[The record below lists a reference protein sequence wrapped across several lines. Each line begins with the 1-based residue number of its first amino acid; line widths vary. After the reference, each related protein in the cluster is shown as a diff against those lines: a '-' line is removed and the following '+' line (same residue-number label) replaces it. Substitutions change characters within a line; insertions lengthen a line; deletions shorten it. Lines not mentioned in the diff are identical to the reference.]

1 MNENTATFAPSGK
14 NCARLTPGQ
23 RFSVNLIP
31 RLSFRHRLTLNIH
44 ILVITLSF
52 VLVLQNA
59 ITYSS
64 HTNTEMKRAVFSRW
78 SFFFVVFFF
87 QCTLQSR
94 TREGVNSVLKL
105 FTISIYTDFR
115 HVHRSIRKEEGEKK
129 EKKKMPTLTPKSV
142 KSVSDEEN
150 LHRGIQETCTGDSV
164 CIGHSRILIFQ
175 SDRRL
180 WVNVGRSLL
189 LHFIKRHHYLFID
202 FYIFFLVSFFTYR
215 FKI

>member
-14 NCARLTPGQ
+14 NCARLIFGQ

-129 EKKKMPTLTPKSV
+129 EKKWCPHWHPKVLKVLVMRKISTEEFRKRVQGTVCVLDIRASWFFRATGVSGSMWGGAYYCTL
-142 KSVSDEEN
+142 
-150 LHRGIQETCTGDSV
+150 
-164 CIGHSRILIFQ
+164 
-175 SDRRL
+175 
-180 WVNVGRSLL
+180 
-189 LHFIKRHHYLFID
+189 
-202 FYIFFLVSFFTYR
+202 
-215 FKI
+215 